1 MFTNDVNL
9 FKDTLRK
16 QMETYKTEAATR
28 MTSGELENA
37 IGERDETIREL
48 REEGEK
54 LSKQQLHHSTIIKRL
69 RTKEK
74 ENEQV
79 IKTLRLVA
87 FHFILC
93 SSFTSL
99 NIICVSVPR
108 DKVAEQAQELDR
120 MKRSIGAKEAVE
132 CAQIESIYKL
142 TTNTKKLDAELA
154 DVSTLYFNFI
164 VIVTCLAINCTLGS
178 CLF

>member
-1 MFTNDVNL
+1 MFTNNVNL

-37 IGERDETIREL
+37 VGERDETIREL

-87 FHFILC
+87 FHFFSNLIL
-93 SSFTSL
+93 SQ
-99 NIICVSVPR
+99 VPGLISM
-108 DKVAEQAQELDR
+108 Q
-120 MKRSIGAKEAVE
+120 SIFV
-132 CAQIESIYKL
+132 L
-142 TTNTKKLDAELA
+142 TEIK
-154 DVSTLYFNFI
+154 
-164 VIVTCLAINCTLGS
+164 
-178 CLF
+178 